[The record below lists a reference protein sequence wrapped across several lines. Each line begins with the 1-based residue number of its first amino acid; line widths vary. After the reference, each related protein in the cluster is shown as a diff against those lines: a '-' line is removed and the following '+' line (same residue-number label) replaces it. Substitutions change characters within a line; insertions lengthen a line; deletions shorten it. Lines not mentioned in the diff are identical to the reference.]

1 MKNRLTSRLTL
12 ALAACAA
19 LLLVLAAPSA
29 VGADAAAEGTLTE
42 ASFASATLNEAI
54 SYNVYLPAGY
64 EGSTE
69 RYPVLYL
76 LHGRGDSKSAWTQM
90 KGALDALI
98 ASGEI
103 QPTIAIMPDAPWS
116 SRASYY
122 VDSGY
127 TGADPGRNVETAF
140 TQDLIAHVDGTYRT
154 VANRTGRGVAGYSM
168 GGYGALRYSLAHPD
182 LFGASIVLSPAVYV
196 PIPPSDSSTREF
208 GAFGL
213 GKSLF
218 VDSVYKKLNYPALFP
233 SFTATGLP
241 LPMFIAVGDDE
252 FKNPDPKDAIHDLD
266 FEAHVL
272 FNQAVRVPN
281 LTAELRVVDGG
292 HDWDVWGPTFVEGA
306 KYIFQF
312 LNQAPVAPVKAT
324 ITGTAQEER
333 AGGVATDAA
342 GNVYQALAA
351 GGSVAGQPYA
361 GDKDLVL
368 VKDSPTGTRLWT
380 RELGTARLERA
391 YGVAIDPAGDVVVTG
406 YTTGDF
412 DGAHGG
418 NTTDDVF
425 VAKFDSNGTLTWLRQ
440 FGVAA
445 VADRG
450 YALATDATGNVYVT
464 GYTRG
469 NLAATNQ
476 GDKDVY
482 IAKFDPNGVQSW
494 LQQFGSTGEDKAWGV
509 AATADGIRL
518 GGMTSGAL
526 GTTAGALDGWVA
538 RYDPAGNRAWLQQFG
553 TAANEEVWGLTAD
566 AAGNTYVAAYSAG
579 DFDGPL
585 AGDKDLV
592 AARFDAAG
600 TLTWKDQLG
609 TDLNDKS
616 AAVGLDAAGNLYVA
630 GFSDG
635 DLESPLG
642 KFDAVLVKYAP
653 DTTREWVRQ
662 FGTTE
667 DDGADV
673 FAEANLYLATHGGS
687 IYVSGL
693 TLGDVDGQAQLGLGD
708 VFLARFDAAGTN
720 G

>member
-1 MKNRLTSRLTL
+1 MKNRLIP
-12 ALAACAA
+12 ALAGIAA
-19 LLLVLAAPSA
+19 LLLVMLAPSA
-29 VGADAAAEGTLTE
+29 VGSSSAVAEGSITG
-42 ASFASATLNEAI
+42 ASFRSTTLNEDI
-54 SYNVYLPAGY
+54 TYNVYLPAGY
-64 EGSTE
+64 AGSTD

-76 LHGRGDSKSAWTQM
+76 LHGRGDTKAAWTQM
-90 KGALDALI
+90 QGALDELI

-127 TGADPGRNVETAF
+127 TGADPGRKVETAF
-140 TQDLIAHVDGTYRT
+140 TKDLIAHVDATYRT
-154 VANRTGRGVAGYSM
+154 VADRTGRGIAGYSM

-218 VDSVYKKLNYPALFP
+218 VESVYKKLNYPALFP
-233 SFTATGLP
+233 SFAASGLS

-292 HDWDVWGPTFVEGA
+292 HDWDVWGPTFIEGA

-312 LNQAPVAPVKAT
+312 LNQAPATVMKAT
-324 ITGTAQEER
+324 LTGTGQEER
-333 AGGVATDAA
+333 AGGVAVDAA

-380 RELGTARLERA
+380 RQLGSTRLERA
-391 YGVAIDPAGDVVVTG
+391 YGVVVDPAGDVVVTG
-406 YTTGDF
+406 YTNGDL
-412 DGAHGG
+412 DGGHAG

-425 VAKFDSNGTLTWLRQ
+425 VIKFDPTGSQKWLRQ
-440 FGVAA
+440 FGVPAL
-445 VADRG
+445 ADRG
-450 YALATDATGNVYVT
+450 YAIATDATSNIYVT

-469 NLAATNQ
+469 NLGAVNV
-476 GDKDVY
+476 GDKDIY
-482 IAKFDPNGVQSW
+482 IAKLDPSGAQLW
-494 LQQFGSTGEDKAWGV
+494 LQQFGSVGEDKAWGV
-509 AATADGIRL
+509 AATGDGIRL

-526 GTTAGALDGWVA
+526 GTPAGALDGWVA
-538 RYDPAGNRAWLQQFG
+538 RYDAAGNRAWLQQFG
-553 TAANEEVWGLTAD
+553 TAANEEVWGLTGD

-592 AARFDAAG
+592 AARFDPSG

-616 AAVGLDAAGNLYVA
+616 AAVALDGAGNLYVA

-635 DLESPLG
+635 DLAGNVG
-642 KFDAVLVKYAP
+642 KFDAVLVKYTASL
-653 DTTREWVRQ
+653 TREWVRQ

-667 DDGADV
+667 DDGADA
-673 FAEANLYLATHGGS
+673 FAEANLYLATFGGS

-693 TLGDVDGQAQLGLGD
+693 TLGSVEGQAQLGLGD
-708 VFLARFDAAGTN
+708 VFLARFNALGEN

>member
-1 MKNRLTSRLTL
+1 MPAESRPTRPATSTRRSRP
-12 ALAACAA
+12 
-19 LLLVLAAPSA
+19 AAPSP
-29 VGADAAAEGTLTE
+29 
-42 ASFASATLNEAI
+42 ASRTRATR
-54 SYNVYLPAGY
+54 
-64 EGSTE
+64 T
-69 RYPVLYL
+69 
-76 LHGRGDSKSAWTQM
+76 
-90 KGALDALI
+90 
-98 ASGEI
+98 
-103 QPTIAIMPDAPWS
+103 S
-116 SRASYY
+116 S
-122 VDSGY
+122 
-127 TGADPGRNVETAF
+127 
-140 TQDLIAHVDGTYRT
+140 
-154 VANRTGRGVAGYSM
+154 
-168 GGYGALRYSLAHPD
+168 
-182 LFGASIVLSPAVYV
+182 
-196 PIPPSDSSTREF
+196 
-208 GAFGL
+208 
-213 GKSLF
+213 
-218 VDSVYKKLNYPALFP
+218 
-233 SFTATGLP
+233 
-241 LPMFIAVGDDE
+241 
-252 FKNPDPKDAIHDLD
+252 
-266 FEAHVL
+266 
-272 FNQAVRVPN
+272 
-281 LTAELRVVDGG
+281 
-292 HDWDVWGPTFVEGA
+292 
-306 KYIFQF
+306 
-312 LNQAPVAPVKAT
+312 
-324 ITGTAQEER
+324 
-333 AGGVATDAA
+333 
-342 GNVYQALAA
+342 
-351 GGSVAGQPYA
+351 
-361 GDKDLVL
+361 L

-391 YGVAIDPAGDVVVTG
+391 YGVAIDPAGNVVVTG
-406 YTTGDF
+406 YTTGDL

-425 VAKFDSNGTLTWLRQ
+425 VAKFDPNGALTWLRQ
-440 FGVAA
+440 FGVPA

-450 YALATDATGNVYVT
+450 YALATDAAGNVYVT

-476 GDKDVY
+476 GDKDIY
-482 IAKFDPNGVQSW
+482 IAKLDPTGAQLW

-526 GTTAGALDGWVA
+526 GTAAGALDGWVA
-538 RYDPAGNRAWLQQFG
+538 RYDAAGNRAWLQQFG

>member
-1 MKNRLTSRLTL
+1 MRTRITP
-12 ALAACAA
+12 ALAGCAA
-19 LLLVLAAPSA
+19 LLLVLLAPSA
-29 VGADAAAEGTLTE
+29 VGSSAAVAEGSLTE
-42 ASFASATLNEAI
+42 ASFHSTTLNEAI

-64 EGSTE
+64 AGSTD

-76 LHGRGDSKSAWTQM
+76 LHGRGDTKAAWTQM
-90 KGALDALI
+90 KGALDELI
-98 ASGEI
+98 AAGEI

-122 VDSGY
+122 VDSAY
-127 TGADPGRNVETAF
+127 TGADPGRPVETAF
-140 TQDLIAHVDGTYRT
+140 TKDLLAHVDGTYRT
-154 VANRTGRGVAGYSM
+154 VADRSGRGVAGYSM
-168 GGYGALRYSLAHPD
+168 GGAGALRYSLAHPD
-182 LFGASIVLSPAVYV
+182 LFGAAIVLSPAVYV
-196 PIPPSDSSTREF
+196 PYPPSDSSTREF
-208 GAFGL
+208 GAYGL

-218 VDSVYKKLNYPALFP
+218 VDSIYRKLNYPAAFETFKA
-233 SFTATGLP
+233 SGEE

-252 FKNPDPKDAIHDLD
+252 FKNPDPKDATHDLD

-272 FNQAVRVPN
+272 FNQAVRVPK

-306 KYIFQF
+306 KFIFQF
-312 LNQAPVAPVKAT
+312 LNKAPATPMKAVL
-324 ITGTAQEER
+324 TGTPQEER
-333 AGGVATDAA
+333 AGGVAVDAA

-351 GGSVAGQPYA
+351 GGSVDGQPYA

-368 VKDSPTGTRLWT
+368 VKDSPAGTRLWT
-380 RELGTARLERA
+380 RELGTTRLERA
-391 YGVAIDPAGDVVVTG
+391 YGVAVDPAGNAVVTG
-406 YTTGDF
+406 YTNGDL
-412 DGAHGG
+412 DGAHAQ

-425 VAKFDSNGTLTWLRQ
+425 VVKFDSAGNRTWLRQ
-440 FGVAA
+440 FGVPA

-450 YALATDATGNVYVT
+450 YAIATDAAANVYVT

-476 GDKDVY
+476 GDKDIY
-482 IAKFDPNGVQSW
+482 IAKLDPAGNQLW

-509 AATADGIRL
+509 SATADGIRL

-526 GTTAGALDGWVA
+526 GTAAGAVDGWVA
-538 RYDPAGNRAWLQQFG
+538 RYDAAGNRAWLQQFG
-553 TAANEEVWGLTAD
+553 TAANEEVWGLTTD
-566 AAGNTYVAAYSAG
+566 AAGNTYVAAFSAG
-579 DFDGPL
+579 AFDGPL

-592 AARFDAAG
+592 AARFDPAG

-609 TDLNDKS
+609 TDLNDKG
-616 AAVGLDAAGNLYVA
+616 AAVALDGAGNLYVA

-635 DLESPLG
+635 ELETSVG
-642 KFDAVLVKYAP
+642 KFDGVLVKYAP

-667 DDGADV
+667 DDGADI
-673 FAEANLYLATHGGS
+673 FAEANLYLATGGGFV
-687 IYVSGL
+687 YVSGL
-693 TLGDVDGQAQLGLGD
+693 TLGDVEGQAQLGLGD
-708 VFLARFDAAGTN
+708 VFLARFDPLGTN

>member
-1 MKNRLTSRLTL
+1 MRSRIAY
-12 ALAACAA
+12 ALAGCAA
-19 LLLVLAAPSA
+19 LLVVLLAPSA
-29 VGADAAAEGTLTE
+29 VGSSAAIAEGSLAE
-42 ASFASATLNEAI
+42 ASFQSATLKEPI

-64 EGSTE
+64 AGSTD

-76 LHGRGDSKSAWTQM
+76 LHGRGDSKAAWTQM
-90 KGALDALI
+90 KGALDELI
-98 ASGEI
+98 AAGEI

-122 VDSGY
+122 VDSAY
-127 TGADPGRNVETAF
+127 TGADPGRPVETAF
-140 TQDLIAHVDGTYRT
+140 TKDLIAHVDGAYRT
-154 VANRTGRGVAGYSM
+154 VAKREGRGVAGYSM

-182 LFGASIVLSPAVYV
+182 LFGAAIVLSPAVYY

-218 VDSVYKKLNYPALFP
+218 VDSVYKKLNYP
-233 SFTATGLP
+233 TAFETFKASGLE

-252 FKNPDPKDAIHDLD
+252 FKLPNPKEASHDLD

-281 LTAELRVVDGG
+281 LSTELRVVDGG

-312 LNQAPVAPVKAT
+312 LNQTPVTPVKAT
-324 ITGTAQEER
+324 VTGTPQEER
-333 AGGVATDAA
+333 AGGVAVDAA

-351 GGSVAGQPYA
+351 GGPVAGQPYA

-368 VKDSPTGTRLWT
+368 VKDSPAGTRLWT
-380 RELGTARLERA
+380 RELGSSRLERA
-391 YGVAIDPAGDVVVTG
+391 YGVAIDPAGNVVVTG
-406 YTTGDF
+406 YTNGDF
-412 DGAHGG
+412 DGAHAA

-425 VAKFDSNGTLTWLRQ
+425 AVKFDQAGNRLWLRQ
-440 FGVAA
+440 FGVPA

-450 YALATDATGNVYVT
+450 YALATDAAGNVYVT

-469 NLAATNQ
+469 NLGATNA

-482 IAKFDPNGVQSW
+482 VAKLDPAGNQLW
-494 LQQFGSTGEDKAWGV
+494 LQQFGGTGEDKAWGV
-509 AATADGIRL
+509 AATTDGIRL

-526 GTTAGALDGWVA
+526 GTAAGALDGWVA
-538 RYDPAGNRAWLQQFG
+538 RYDGSGARVWLRQFG
-553 TAANEEVWGLTAD
+553 TADNEEVWGLTAD
-566 AAGNTYVAAYSAG
+566 AAGATYVAAYSAG
-579 DFDGPL
+579 SFAGTL

-600 TLTWKDQLG
+600 TMTWADQLG
-609 TDLNDKS
+609 TELNDKG
-616 AAVGLDAAGNLYVA
+616 AAVSLDAAGNLYLA

-635 DLESPLG
+635 ELGTSVG
-642 KFDAVLVKYAP
+642 KFDSVLVKYTPAGSR
-653 DTTREWVRQ
+653 TWVRQ

-667 DDGADV
+667 DDGADA
-673 FAEANLYLATHGGS
+673 FAEANLYLATGGGFA
-687 IYVSGL
+687 YVSGL
-693 TLGDVDGQAQLGLGD
+693 TLGDVEGGTQLGLGD
-708 VFLARFDAAGTN
+708 VFLARFDGAGTN

>member
-1 MKNRLTSRLTL
+1 MKNRLTPVL
-12 ALAACAA
+12 AGCAV
-19 LLLVLAAPSA
+19 LLLVLLAPSA
-29 VGADAAAEGTLTE
+29 VGSSAAVAAGSLTE
-42 ASFASATLNEAI
+42 ASFQSATLQEPIA
-54 SYNVYLPAGY
+54 YNVYLPAGY
-64 EGSTE
+64 EASSKS
-69 RYPVLYL
+69 YPVLYL

-90 KGALDALI
+90 KGTLDELI
-98 ASGEI
+98 AAGEI
-103 QPTIAIMPDAPWS
+103 PPTIAIMPDAPWS

-122 VDSGY
+122 VDSAY
-127 TGADPGRNVETAF
+127 TGADPGRKVETAF
-140 TQDLIAHVDGTYRT
+140 TTDLIAHVDSSYRT
-154 VANRTGRGVAGYSM
+154 VANRLGRGVAGYSM

-182 LFGASIVLSPAVYV
+182 LFGAAIVLSPAVYY
-196 PIPPSDSSTREF
+196 PEPPSDSSTREF
-208 GAFGL
+208 GAFGK
-213 GKSLF
+213 GKRLF
-218 VDSVYKKLNYPALFP
+218 VEKIYRDLNYPAVFD
-233 SFTATGLP
+233 SFEEAGLP

-252 FKNPDPKDAIHDLD
+252 FKNERPEDFQHDLD

-272 FNQAVRVPN
+272 FNQAVRVDN

-306 KYIFQF
+306 KYVFRF
-312 LNQAPVAPVKAT
+312 LDKAPATPMKAT
-324 ITGTAQEER
+324 LTGTAQEER

-351 GGSVAGQPYA
+351 GGSVAGQPFA

-380 RELGTARLERA
+380 RELGTTRLERA
-391 YGVAIDPAGDVVVTG
+391 YGVAIDPAGNAVVTG
-406 YTTGDF
+406 YTNGDL
-412 DGAHGG
+412 DGAHAG

-425 VAKFDSNGTLTWLRQ
+425 VVKFDPNGNRTWLRQ
-440 FGVAA
+440 FGVAG

-450 YALATDATGNVYVT
+450 YALATDTTGNVYVT

-476 GDKDVY
+476 GDKDIY
-482 IAKFDPNGVQSW
+482 IAKLDPSGAQLW

-526 GTTAGALDGWVA
+526 GTAVGALDGWVA
-538 RYDPAGNRAWLQQFG
+538 RYDAAGNRAWLQQFG
-553 TAANEEVWGLTAD
+553 TTANEEVWGLTAD

-592 AARFDAAG
+592 AARFDPAG

-616 AAVGLDAAGNLYVA
+616 AAVALDGSGNLYVA

-635 DLESPLG
+635 SIGTNVG

-653 DTTREWVRQ
+653 DTSREWVRQ

-667 DDGADV
+667 DDGADA

-693 TLGDVDGQAQLGLGD
+693 TLGDVEGQPQLGLGD
-708 VFLARFDAAGTN
+708 VFLAEFDAAGVN